1 MPRSDGRIEPG
12 QKLST
17 AISARAWNRA
27 QQAADIVLGTN
38 PGDSAE
44 PAKGLSAPYTWV
56 YGKNNSAYGLS
67 RWAIASITGMEIT
80 PTQQDGD
87 TATAQFCTM
96 PVLSIG
102 TASDPGRRCVAL
114 EPIPAGK
121 VGKVAVAGSVQVRS
135 GDVVNL
141 DGVAKL
147 WADDNWALVRF
158 GDPVRLC
165 KTTQAW
171 ERNTEATLQIWESGD
186 PPNEQTSI
194 GPSSN
199 IQTLV
204 AYNKSYNVAACV
216 WVLVARGTN
225 GKWYLVE
232 AAVPFDSQSCDAPN
246 IGGHDLTTVSGYA
259 SNKKQALTHDEN
271 ACLKWVDI
279 ESCET

>member
-1 MPRSDGRIEPG
+1 MTDPRGHVRRGEP
-12 QKLST
+12 L
-17 AISARAWNRA
+17 AI
-27 QQAADIVLGTN
+27 AATQVNWINDQMRKREITQ
-38 PGDSAE
+38 PPAE
-44 PAKGLSAPYTWV
+44 SLSAPYTWV

-67 RWAIASITGMEIT
+67 RWAIASITGMEIE
-80 PTQQDGD
+80 PAGGA
-87 TATAQFCTM
+87 ATTQFCTM

-121 VGKVAVAGSVQVRS
+121 IGKVAIAGAVQVHA
-135 GDVVNL
+135 GDVVDL

-147 WADDNWALVRF
+147 WSDENWALVRF

-171 ERNTEATLQIWESGD
+171 ARNTEATLQIWESGD
-186 PPNEQTSI
+186 PPNEQASV
-194 GPSSN
+194 GPSSS